1 MVKDCQASIN
11 YCEEKKKNKTGT
23 GERGEGYPQ
32 DMMVFSKLCFNDYQF
47 SFMDT
52 KHWFPFSF

>member
-23 GERGEGYPQ
+23 GERGEGYPHTRH
-32 DMMVFSKLCFNDYQF
+32 DGVL
-47 SFMDT
+47 
-52 KHWFPFSF
+52 